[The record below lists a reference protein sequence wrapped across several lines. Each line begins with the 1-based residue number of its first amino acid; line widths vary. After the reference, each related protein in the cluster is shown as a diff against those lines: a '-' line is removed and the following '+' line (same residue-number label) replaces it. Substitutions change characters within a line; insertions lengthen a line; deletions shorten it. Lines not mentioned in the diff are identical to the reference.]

1 MFKKLALITFLAVM
15 PVALGASTC
24 IQSTTQR
31 APDVTQAQ
39 ADLHLAE
46 SRFASVQT
54 AIINAHRAGLLKG
67 DLLVKVKQAE
77 AVAHSAVQVARN
89 AVNSKNPNAISIVSD
104 ALGKVLVLVSLFAV
118 EKK

>member
-1 MFKKLALITFLAVM
+1 MLRKLAIITFLALA
-15 PVALGASTC
+15 PVGLGASTC
-24 IQSTTQR
+24 IQNTSQR

-46 SRFASVQT
+46 SRFASVQV

-67 DLLVKVKQAE
+67 DLLTKVKQAE
-77 AVAHSAVQVARN
+77 AVAYSAVQVARN
-89 AVNSKNPNAISIVSD
+89 AVASKNPNAISIVSD
-104 ALGKVLVLVSLFAV
+104 ALGKVLILVSLFAV